1 MTAKALSSTQ
11 VRRELQAK
19 HRDGRPA
26 RDAEVRST
34 NLYSFVDVFRA
45 EPLTRVKMIK
55 EGLPADF
62 LDQLSRRMNMPKE
75 RLLPAL
81 GIARATASRR
91 VREAKPL
98 SSDDSERALGM
109 ARLVG
114 QVQAMVDESGDPQG
128 FDAAHWLAQWL
139 EAPLPALSGQCP
151 AELMD
156 TAEGQA
162 IVSNL
167 LARMQSGTYA

>member
-1 MTAKALSSTQ
+1 MTAKAPSSTQ
-11 VRRELQAK
+11 VRRNPQPK
-19 HRDGRPA
+19 HRNTRA
-26 RDAEVRST
+26 VEDAEVQST
-34 NLYSFVDVFRA
+34 DLYSFIDVFRA

-55 EGLPADF
+55 QGLPADF

-98 SSDDSERALGM
+98 SSDNSERALGM

-114 QVQAMVDESGDPQG
+114 QVQAMVEESGDPHG
-128 FDAAHWLAQWL
+128 FNAAEWVARWL
-139 EAPLPALSGQCP
+139 EEPLPALGGQSP
-151 AELMD
+151 AQLMD

>member
-1 MTAKALSSTQ
+1 MTAQASPSTKD
-11 VRRELQAK
+11 RTRLQAPR
-19 HRDGRPA
+19 RDLRPA
-26 RDAEVRST
+26 PHEQVQST
-34 NLYSFVDVFRA
+34 DLYSFVDVYRA
-45 EPLTRVKMIK
+45 EPLTRIK
-55 EGLPADF
+55 LIKQGLPADF

-98 SSDDSERALGM
+98 SIDDSESALGM

-128 FDAAHWLAQWL
+128 FNAAEWVAQWL
-139 EAPLPALSGQCP
+139 EEPLPALGGQCP
-151 AELMD
+151 AELID

-167 LARMQSGTYA
+167 LTRMQSGTYA

>member
-1 MTAKALSSTQ
+1 MTAQASPSTKSR
-11 VRRELQAK
+11 VRLQSQR
-19 HRDGRPA
+19 RDLRPA
-26 RDAEVRST
+26 PDQDVRST
-34 NLYSFVDVFRA
+34 DLYSFVDVYRA
-45 EPLTRVKMIK
+45 EPLTRVKIIK
-55 EGLPADF
+55 QGLPADF

-98 SSDDSERALGM
+98 SIDDSESALGM

-114 QVQAMVDESGDPQG
+114 QVQAMVDESGDPEG
-128 FDAAHWLAQWL
+128 FNAAEWVAQWL
-139 EAPLPALSGQCP
+139 EEPLPALGGQCP
-151 AELMD
+151 AELID

-167 LARMQSGTYA
+167 LTRMQSGTYA